1 MLSLCHSSLGWGQ
14 WWVVR
19 VWVVASMWW
28 QHVVAAHLAEG
39 CAPLHLR
46 RRTLGLCALPPRG
59 RGGEVGGGQVRGGQ
73 VALRGEAEEL
83 EQHARD
89 VDARAR
95 ERVVALPLLADE
107 RGEDVWVGLGLRLG

>member
-1 MLSLCHSSLGWGQ
+1 MGGPGLGCGE
-14 WWVVR
+14 
-19 VWVVASMWW
+19 
-28 QHVVAAHLAEG
+28 HVVAPHLAEG
-39 CAPLHLR
+39 RAPLHLR

-59 RGGEVGGGQVRGGQ
+59 RGGEVRGGQVRGGQVGGGQ
-73 VALRGEAEEL
+73 VALRGEAKEL
-83 EQHARD
+83 EQHARH

>member
-1 MLSLCHSSLGWGQ
+1 M
-14 WWVVR
+14 VR

-46 RRTLGLCALPPRG
+46 RCTLGLGALPPRG
-59 RGGEVGGGQVRGGQ
+59 RGGEVRGGQVRGGQ
-73 VALRGEAEEL
+73 VALRGEAKEL
-83 EQHARD
+83 EQHARH

>member
-1 MLSLCHSSLGWGQ
+1 MPQLARFGSVAGGPGLGCGEHE
-14 WWVVR
+14 
-19 VWVVASMWW
+19 
-28 QHVVAAHLAEG
+28 HVLAAHLAEG

-46 RRTLGLCALPPRG
+46 RRALGLGALPPRG
-59 RGGEVGGGQVRGGQ
+59 RGGEVRGGQVRGGR

-83 EQHARD
+83 EQHARH

-95 ERVVALPLLADE
+95 ERVVALALLADE

>member
-1 MLSLCHSSLGWGQ
+1 MGGPGLGCGE
-14 WWVVR
+14 
-19 VWVVASMWW
+19 
-28 QHVVAAHLAEG
+28 HVVAPHLAEG

-46 RRTLGLCALPPRG
+46 RCTLGLGALPPRG
-59 RGGEVGGGQVRGGQ
+59 RGGEVRGGE
-73 VALRGEAEEL
+73 VALRGEAKEL
-83 EQHARD
+83 EQHARH